1 MSVIVILLGHDNQES
16 GEAAI
21 AATLYF
27 IAHSIC
33 SSKHTQIEGMAC

>member
-1 MSVIVILLGHDNQES
+1 MSVIIIFLGHDNQES

-27 IAHSIC
+27 IGNIVNYLN
-33 SSKHTQIEGMAC
+33 